1 MDGVRH
7 VFHAAALKQVPSC
20 EFFPQQAV
28 LTNVNGSD
36 NVIRAAERA
45 GVESVVCLSTD
56 KAVYPINAMGISKA
70 MMEKVAQAHA
80 RNRPVERHH
89 RLDHPLRQR
98 HVQPRLGHPG
108 LRGAARS
115 RASLSP

>member
-1 MDGVRH
+1 M
-7 VFHAAALKQVPSC
+7 PSC
-20 EFFPQQAV
+20 EFFPKQAV
-28 LTNVNGSD
+28 LTNVTGSD

-80 RNRPVERHH
+80 RNRSSQTARPSRS
-89 RLDHPLRQR
+89 PATATSCT
-98 HVQPRLGHPG
+98 
-108 LRGAARS
+108 AADR
-115 RASLSP
+115 